1 MFIFSPN
8 FGNAM
13 RRKNGKKQN
22 APSERSLKR
31 VLANSGYSE
40 DLADKIWKWYNPP
53 EISRTKSKEKINF

>member
-1 MFIFSPN
+1 ML
-8 FGNAM
+8 
-13 RRKNGKKQN
+13 RWKNGKKQH

-53 EISRTKSKEKINF
+53 DFKGQQAEKNSSIKEN